1 MMPAMIPDHSE
12 AFTPVY
18 AALGKAINRWGLVEH
33 ALARCYAVCLG
44 GDEAVGRAQFWKS
57 SGFAAAAIRATDK
70 LVRRRVVGE
79 RVLLPRW
86 NHLAGHLGSLAAR
99 RHELAHGSV
108 GIWHGRPAITAA
120 SSLRRHLTP
129 IRLRWSFTW
138 AEIEATID
146 EFSEMADQLMA
157 FARATDAMPPP
168 AAR

>member
-1 MMPAMIPDHSE
+1 MIPDDSE

-57 SGFAAAAIRATDK
+57 SGFGGRNTATDK

-79 RVLLPRW
+79 RVLLPQW
-86 NHLAGHLGSLAAR
+86 EHLAGRLGSLAAR

-108 GIWHGRPAITAA
+108 GIWHGRPAIAPFFFEKAFDTYPPPVV
-120 SSLRRHLTP
+120 LHV
-129 IRLRWSFTW
+129 
-138 AEIEATID
+138 EQIEATVD
-146 EFSEMADQLMA
+146 EFSEMANQLIA
-157 FARATDAMPPP
+157 FVQALDAMPPP
-168 AAR
+168 AAH